1 MYALTEGEELH
12 KKIIAT
18 TRGVEVGVYHREPT
32 TEEIH
37 RYNNEAIRR
46 KGQKMTFR
54 QTEAQYKFGAKILK
68 GLVEGAF
75 GVPGPD
81 GKLTPVSS
89 DPESPDYKENWKQLV
104 LKRAPAVVI
113 TLGAAIFGGTE
124 AIDEAED
131 VDGEDEDKDIDGED
145 EDKGEDVTKN

>member
-1 MYALTEGEELH
+1 MYALTEGETLH
-12 KKIIAT
+12 KKIIST

-37 RYNNEAIRR
+37 QYNNEAVRR
-46 KGQKMTFR
+46 KGTNVKLR
-54 QTEAQYKFGAKILK
+54 YSKAQFKFGAKILE
-68 GLVEGAF
+68 GIVEGDF

-81 GKLTPVSS
+81 GKLVPVSS
-89 DPESPDYKENWKQLV
+89 DPESLDFRQDWKALL

-131 VDGEDEDKDIDGED
+131 LDD
-145 EDKGEDVTKN
+145 DKGEDVTKN

>member
-1 MYALTEGEELH
+1 MFVLTEGEALH

-37 RYNNEAIRR
+37 QYNNEAVRR
-46 KGQKMTFR
+46 KGQNVKLR
-54 QTEAQYKFGAKILK
+54 YSKAQFKFGAKILK
-68 GLVEGAF
+68 GIVEGDF
-75 GVPGPD
+75 GVEGPD
-81 GKLTPVSS
+81 KKLVPVSS
-89 DPESPDYKENWKQLV
+89 DPASPNYKQDWKAL
-104 LKRAPAVVI
+104 LCERAPAVVI

-131 VDGEDEDKDIDGED
+131 IDDEDDSEDG
-145 EDKGEDVTKN
+145 KGEVEDIPKN

>member
-1 MYALTEGEELH
+1 MFALTEGEVLH
-12 KKIIAT
+12 KKIIST

-37 RYNNEAIRR
+37 QYNNEAVRR
-46 KGQKMTFR
+46 KGQNVKVR
-54 QTEAQYKFGAKILK
+54 YSKAQFKFGAKILK
-68 GLVEGAF
+68 GIVEGDF

-81 GKLTPVSS
+81 GNLVAVSS
-89 DPESPDYKENWKQLV
+89 DPDSPNHRQDWKALL

-124 AIDEAED
+124 AVDEAED
-131 VDGEDEDKDIDGED
+131 LDEDDKDDD
-145 EDKGEDVTKN
+145 EDDGEDVTKN